1 MQVSKIQYASDLHLE
16 FPENK
21 KFFKANPLIPNG
33 DILILAGDIVPFA
46 VMDKH
51 EDIFNYLSDN
61 FEMTYWIP
69 GNHEYY
75 YFDAINRTGTFFEKI
90 RSNVILLNNSVV
102 HYQDTKLIF
111 STLWSK
117 ISLAN
122 QWNIERGLSDF
133 HVIKYNGN
141 RFTAEAYNQLHT
153 DCINFLN
160 QELQVD
166 KAAKNVVV
174 THHVPTF
181 KKYPKIYKNS
191 TLNEAFAVELF
202 DTIEA
207 SKVDY
212 WIYGH
217 SHHNTSD
224 FKIGN
229 TQMLTNQLGYVQ
241 RNENEKFNPEKCF
254 NI

>member
-1 MQVSKIQYASDLHLE
+1 MKIQYCSDLHLE
-16 FPENK
+16 FPKNK
-21 KFFKANPLIPNG
+21 EYIRINPIKPEA

-46 VMDKH
+46 VIDEH
-51 EDIFNYLSDN
+51 QDFFDYLSDN
-61 FEMTYWIP
+61 FKMTYWIP

-75 YFDAINRTGTFFEKI
+75 YFDAVNKSSTFSENI
-90 RSNVILLNNSVV
+90 RNNVILLNNTAVQ
-102 HYQDTKLIF
+102 HQDTKFIF

-141 RFTAEAYNQLHT
+141 RFTAEVFNQLHS
-153 DCINFLN
+153 DCINFIN
-160 QELQVD
+160 QELLVENAS
-166 KAAKNVVV
+166 KTVVI

-181 KKYPKIYKNS
+181 MNYPEIYKGS
-191 TLNEAFAVELF
+191 VINEGFAVELF
-202 DTIEA
+202 ETIEA
-207 SKVDY
+207 SKVEY

-217 SHHNTSD
+217 SHYNTAD
-224 FKIGN
+224 FKIGK

-241 RNENEKFNPEKCF
+241 RNENLLFDSEKCF